1 MIVLQLSVMNYINEC
16 MIICLK
22 NVCSY
27 NKWLILQHIN
37 WTCLEKQPVL
47 YHLSVNQK
55 SFDFRLILLQ
65 QLYYFVS
72 NYYNSVNTI
81 LTFQFNLTELNF
93 MLNFI
98 QLFSKCEVFIFSY
111 CIYYSYFN

>member
-1 MIVLQLSVMNYINEC
+1 MIVLKLSIMNYINEC
-16 MIICLK
+16 MISQNL
-22 NVCSY
+22 CSY

-37 WTCLEKQPVL
+37 WTCLEKQPVQYL
-47 YHLSVNQK
+47 LSVNQK

-81 LTFQFNLTELNF
+81 LKFQLNLTELTF